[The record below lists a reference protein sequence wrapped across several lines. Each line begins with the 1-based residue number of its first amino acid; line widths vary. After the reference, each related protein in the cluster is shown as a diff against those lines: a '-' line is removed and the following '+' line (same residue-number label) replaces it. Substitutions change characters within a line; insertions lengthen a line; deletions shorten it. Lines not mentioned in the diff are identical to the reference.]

1 MVLFLIILKKWI
13 FEYVYLY
20 SYWRIWKFCPG
31 RKVVYGKWQE
41 SISSV
46 VIPVYNDNCHSKS
59 CPVPLFIQ
67 MFLFSYWFCFC
78 IDTAIGA
85 LLFYSVTAILNLHW
99 TEKLICLIVCLSVY
113 GRTKKFLFHSEN
125 ECVWKCWPLVKLQ
138 LLHYFCPFRLHGVS
152 LTLFSNSFN
161 IKDNIYNCLP

>member
-41 SISSV
+41 SVSSV

-99 TEKLICLIVCLSVY
+99 TEKLICLIVCLSVCLWQD
-113 GRTKKFLFHSEN
+113 KEIFISF
-125 ECVWKCWPLVKLQ
+125 WKWMCLKMLAPCKTAASSLLLPLQ
-138 LLHYFCPFRLHGVS
+138 TTWGQ
-152 LTLFSNSFN
+152 FN
-161 IKDNIYNCLP
+161 IVF